1 MPHQMKTSIFFAV
14 AQTNTPRG
22 MTALDWIVIAAY
34 AFSMLAI
41 GWYYARRTTSTGDY
55 LLGGRKIGSLSL
67 GLSLFA
73 TMLSALTYLALP
85 GEVIKNGPVF
95 AIGKVAAYPLVAV
108 IVGWFLVPRIMK
120 LSVTS
125 VYEILE
131 VRLGLSVRMLGSML
145 FLTLRL
151 MWMAVVI
158 YATSSKVLV
167 PLLGLEQSAT
177 PYFCV
182 ILGAITVAYTTM
194 GGLRAV
200 VLTDV
205 IQTFILFTG
214 ALLTLGLISY
224 HFGGPSGW
232 WPSQWPAHWPAPEW
246 GYDPNPDVRTFA
258 GVFTATILWFVCT
271 QGSDQMTVQRF
282 LASRDVKA
290 ARRTLIYSLA
300 CSAGAAVLLTLV
312 GLALMAYF
320 QDNPQ
325 LLPGGKIN
333 MNEAD
338 KLFPQYIALV
348 LPPGLSGLVMA
359 GLLAAAMSSLSS
371 GVNSSCSVII
381 VDFVDRFRKKN
392 TSEAQ
397 HVKLTMCV
405 SAGVGIVV
413 VLLSMFVGVV
423 QGNLL
428 AVTFKVCN
436 LLTAPLFGLMFM
448 AMFVRWA
455 TVPGTL
461 VGAACGLVVVIGINF
476 WEEMTGTKGIS
487 FLWSMPLGLISQI
500 GFGAIVSLLPLGR
513 RSAET
518 DS

>member
-1 MPHQMKTSIFFAV
+1 MHTLITQSTLIATSTAY
-14 AQTNTPRG
+14 PSRG
-22 MTALDWIVIAAY
+22 MTPLDWIVIAVY
-34 AFSMLAI
+34 AFSMLGI
-41 GWYYARRTTSTGDY
+41 GWYYARRTASTGDY

-73 TMLSALTYLALP
+73 TMLSAITYLALP
-85 GEVIKNGPVF
+85 GEMIKHGPVF
-95 AIGKVAAYPLVAV
+95 AIGKVAAYPLVAI
-108 IVGWFLVPRIMK
+108 IVGWFLIPRIME
-120 LSVTS
+120 LRVTS

-131 VRLGLSVRMLGSML
+131 VRLGLSVRILGSTF
-145 FLTLRL
+145 FLTLRF
-151 MWMAVVI
+151 MWMAVVV
-158 YATSSKVLV
+158 YATSAKVLV

-177 PYFCV
+177 PYLCA
-182 ILGAITVAYTTM
+182 ILGVITVAYTSM

-214 ALLTLGLISY
+214 AFLTLGLISW
-224 HFGGPSGW
+224 HFGGIGGW
-232 WPSQWPAHWPAPEW
+232 WPTEWPTHWPAPEW
-246 GYDPNPDVRTFA
+246 GYNPDPDIRTFA
-258 GVFTATILWFVCT
+258 SVFTATLFWFVCT

-290 ARRTLIYSLA
+290 ARKTLIWALA
-300 CSAGAAVLLTLV
+300 CSAAAAVLLTLV
-312 GLALMAYF
+312 GLALLAYF
-320 QDNPQ
+320 RANPQ
-325 LLPGGKIN
+325 FLPN
-333 MNEAD
+333 D
-338 KLFPQYIALV
+338 KLVLADTDRLFPRYIAFV

-381 VDFVDRFRKKN
+381 VDFIDRFGKKKY
-392 TSEAQ
+392 SEAH

-405 SAGVGIVV
+405 SVAVGLVV
-413 VLLSMFVGVV
+413 VLLSMFVGLV

-436 LLTAPLFGLMFM
+436 LLTGPLFGLLFM

-461 VGAACGLVVVIGINF
+461 IGTACGLAIVIGINF
-476 WEEMTGTKGIS
+476 WEEITGTDGIS
-487 FLWSMPLGLISQI
+487 FFWSMPLGLAAQI
-500 GFGAIVSLLPLGR
+500 GIGSLVSLLPFGR
-513 RSAET
+513 RSP
-518 DS
+518 